1 MMPDADSSGSGKES
15 LLHAI
20 RLTPTI
26 HNQPPTAVHHRNND
40 EEVDVSVDGDAEEAP
55 EDPESI
61 PAFHFSWRKLFKF
74 MGPGWLMSLAYLDP
88 GNLESDLQQGA
99 YTGMQLL
106 WVLFWA
112 TVMGLVL
119 QCLSARLGVVTGRD
133 LAQTVKQEYPP
144 WLNYVIYVMMEI
156 AVIGSDIQEVV
167 GSAIAI
173 TLLSQGAIPVW
184 AGCIITGLDTFTFL
198 AVHCDCRGEAQT
210 APRGAQIRLLICC
223 CSRLC
228 APPCRPTQ
236 TLACVTSRC

>member
-1 MMPDADSSGSGKES
+1 MPDADSSGSGKES

-144 WLNYVIYVMMEI
+144 WLNRRGVAHSCSIN
-156 AVIGSDIQEVV
+156 IGTSSEL
-167 GSAIAI
+167 ARCPAHPPALH
-173 TLLSQGAIPVW
+173 LLTDGFAP
-184 AGCIITGLDTFTFL
+184 A
-198 AVHCDCRGEAQT
+198 RAQLG
-210 APRGAQIRLLICC
+210 R
-223 CSRLC
+223 
-228 APPCRPTQ
+228 
-236 TLACVTSRC
+236 